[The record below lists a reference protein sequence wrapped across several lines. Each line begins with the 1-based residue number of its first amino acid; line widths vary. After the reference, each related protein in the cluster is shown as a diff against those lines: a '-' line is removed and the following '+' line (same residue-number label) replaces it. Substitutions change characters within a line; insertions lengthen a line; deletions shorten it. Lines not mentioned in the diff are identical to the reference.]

1 MKENDTSSPNE
12 GDGGVGGNGGEEGEA
27 NVGGI
32 GGQPNGG
39 VEREPVDYLEAE
51 INLFRPATP
60 YMRDHLKVVWSAF
73 VAWLV
78 FVFGPVTA
86 TAIAPGLMTDTI
98 VIGFQL
104 HFLLTALG
112 APFGALLLSVVYAW
126 QRDRLDEKYGISH
139 EKPPEETAEAAAAA
153 TDGGETT

>member
-1 MKENDTSSPNE
+1 MQGE
-12 GDGGVGGNGGEEGEA
+12 G
-27 NVGGI
+27 NVGGS

-39 VEREPVDYLEAE
+39 LEREPVDYLDAE
-51 INLFRPATP
+51 INLFSPATP

-86 TAIAPGLMTDTI
+86 TAIAPDLMTDTI
-98 VIGFQL
+98 VLGFQL

-139 EKPPEETAEAAAAA
+139 DQPAEQAAEEAAAA
-153 TDGGETT
+153 TDGGDPT